1 MAPSIR
7 SGRVALVAL
16 LFIALPAQADE
27 IEPEPEPAH
36 ESGPAHEPQ
45 PTRKPEPVVA
55 SADDE
60 FSEPRWIPSIEI
72 GFDTYSYDVDA
83 TIINLSDPTTWSET
97 QKGGADQILF
107 RIGGELMGPMFEDLP
122 GRPRL
127 FVQGGVEIATYRD
140 TSLFELGNPDVPG
153 EPEAGIAKYQ
163 DSGPGQFD
171 LPADFMGQGS
181 WLDAKLQDPSW
192 YAGLG
197 IAFSVPISTG
207 LLFQIKPSVQYSVE
221 DIDFNGELKT
231 VYEPPPPGVDPPDG
245 PYTRDFQIRQSY
257 AAFSTTDH
265 SIGPG
270 LEVAMGFL
278 SSRPIR
284 ISIFAQIRALWLVSG
299 KTNAF
304 TDSAGVA
311 SYTVKRDDL
320 VVKGGA
326 GLRFS
331 WVGSD

>member
-1 MAPSIR
+1 MALSIR

-16 LFIALPAQADE
+16 LFIALPAQADD
-27 IEPEPEPAH
+27 IEPK
-36 ESGPAHEPQ
+36 PAHEP
-45 PTRKPEPVVA
+45 KPAMASGDEELQEP
-55 SADDE
+55 S
-60 FSEPRWIPSIEI
+60 WIPSIEI
-72 GFDTYSYDVDA
+72 GFDTYSYNTDT

-97 QKGGADQILF
+97 QSEGADQILF
-107 RIGGELMGPMFEDLP
+107 RIGGELMGPMFENLP

-127 FVQGGVEIATYRD
+127 FVQGGVEIPTYRD
-140 TSLFELGNPDVPG
+140 SSLFELGNPDDPDQ
-153 EPEAGIAKYQ
+153 PEAGIAKYQ
-163 DSGPGQFD
+163 DSGPGQND

-192 YAGLG
+192 YAGFG
-197 IAFSVPISTG
+197 IAFSVPITNE

-221 DIDFNGELKT
+221 DIDFNGKLKT
-231 VYEPPPPGVDPPDG
+231 VFEPPPPGVDPPPCSPQPCTDG
-245 PYTRDFQIRQSY
+245 PFTRVFEIRQSY

-265 SIGPG
+265 LIGPG

-284 ISIFAQIRALWLVSG
+284 ISIIAQIRALWLVSDR
-299 KTNAF
+299 TNAF